1 MAGPE
6 PEAEPA
12 QAESTQEKLKLV
24 VKHGQQTHTLM
35 MSPGSIVKDLM
46 EVLEG
51 LTNVHSRGQKLI
63 YKGKILTSDMT
74 FEEAKVT
81 NNAKIMLMASAGV
94 HQGHGGNNY
103 TLGQAG
109 HRYGR
114 GLPRALAAPSPVAL
128 AQEKARQKMWVQTG
142 IVSLRDSN
150 LQVVPGAVW
159 VAGPALRVLDLGGN
173 SLRIFPPAVTAL
185 TNLQRLRLSHNSL
198 TENTIAWEA
207 LTRLPNLMALALDH
221 NQIGVIPSIIGQLSS
236 LKRLS
241 LSHNALSSLPQEIGQ
256 LKSLE
261 WIDAA
266 HNRLGIIPS
275 SMADCSALAEA
286 NFTAN
291 FISSVPPALGRLSS
305 LKILL
310 LSNNAIKNFPPEV
323 LTGCSELFTLSLH
336 GNQITID
343 QLRQVEGWEE
353 FDERRR
359 AKYSKRLELQ
369 ALASSSGFD
378 EGADAHLWHNW

>member
-1 MAGPE
+1 
-6 PEAEPA
+6 
-12 QAESTQEKLKLV
+12 
-24 VKHGQQTHTLM
+24 
-35 MSPGSIVKDLM
+35 
-46 EVLEG
+46 
-51 LTNVHSRGQKLI
+51 
-63 YKGKILTSDMT
+63 KILTPDMS
-74 FEEAKVT
+74 FEEAKIT
-81 NNAKIMLMASAGV
+81 NNAKIMLMATAGV
-94 HQGHGGNNY
+94 HQGAGGNHY
-103 TLGQAG
+103 TLGQSAS

-114 GLPRALAAPSPVAL
+114 GLQRSVAAPSPVAL
-128 AQEKARQKMWVQTG
+128 GQEKARQRMWVQTG

-221 NQIGVIPSIIGQLSS
+221 NQIGLIPSIIGQLSS
-236 LKRLS
+236 LKRLA
-241 LSHNALSSLPQEIGQ
+241 LSHNALSSLPPEIGQ
-256 LKSLE
+256 LKNLE

-266 HNRLGIIPS
+266 HNRLGIIPP
-275 SMADCSALAEA
+275 SMAECTSLAEA
-286 NFTAN
+286 NFSAN
-291 FISSVPPALGRLSS
+291 FICHVPAALGRLTN

-310 LSNNAIKNFPPEV
+310 LSNNAIKNFPSEV
-323 LTGCSELFTLSLH
+323 LTGCTELFTLSLH
-336 GNQITID
+336 GNQITMD
-343 QLRQVEGWEE
+343 QLREIEGWEE
-353 FDERRR
+353 YDERRR